1 MGSSFFKGK
10 SSGLPITGSNQNQL
24 ARALNAGQYGARSAG
39 IGAQKSLGVAA
50 GINKAAVADFISREP
65 FDRFPSFHSAI
76 SRLQSRMEL

>member
-50 GINKAAVADFISREP
+50 GINTDAVAAHGPLKNRAAYP
-65 FDRFPSFHSAI
+65 KGPKGV
-76 SRLQSRMEL
+76 